1 MEIILEYVDKIGLV
15 GIIVSITAFLVGIKF
30 PDWDFKM
37 KLQHRSILTHSPLF
51 LFLLIELYKREKNE
65 TFRFFI
71 GGFALALTIHLIF
84 DFFPKGW
91 SRGALLH
98 IPIAR
103 IALSPKI
110 SQILFVVS
118 IVVSAYITLK
128 MIKSYEEFIFF
139 GILALWTFMKNTIRE
154 EKFFR
159 PCILFMFLF
168 ILMGSMKFDEVG
180 KNINKGK
187 KQFVSYVKDIKKW

>member
-51 LFLLIELYKREKNE
+51 LFLLMELYKREKNE

-71 GGFALALTIHLIF
+71 GGFALALTIHFIF

-103 IALSPKI
+103 IALSPKV
-110 SQILFVVS
+110 SKMLFVVS

-180 KNINKGK
+180 KNIK
-187 KQFVSYVKDIKKW
+187 KKKIIRQTHRVFHS

>member
-51 LFLLIELYKREKNE
+51 LFLLMELYKREKNE

-71 GGFALALTIHLIF
+71 GGFALALTIHFIF

-103 IALSPKI
+103 IALSPKV
-110 SQILFVVS
+110 SKMLFVVS
-118 IVVSAYITLK
+118 IVVLAYITLK

>member
-51 LFLLIELYKREKNE
+51 LFLLMELYKREKNE

-71 GGFALALTIHLIF
+71 GGFALALTIHFIF

-103 IALSPKI
+103 IALSPKV
-110 SQILFVVS
+110 SKMLFVVS
-118 IVVSAYITLK
+118 IVVSVYITLK